1 MLRKI
6 LTGLGVLVLV
16 LAVVVSMQPATF
28 AVERSVTIAAP
39 TPQLYAQIANL
50 RAMEAW
56 SPFMKMDP
64 ANQKNTYTGPPSGVG
79 AVCSWEGGD
88 AGAGRLTIVGEKPNE
103 QLDMRLEMI
112 EPMQADN
119 RVTFTLAPAGGATT
133 VTWRIE
139 GENSFVSKAAG
150 LVMDMDEMVGG
161 EFEKGL
167 AALKTLAESGTAA
180 PSPAEG

>member
-1 MLRKI
+1 MLKKI
-6 LTGLGVLVLV
+6 LIGLGALVVV
-16 LAVVVSMQPATF
+16 LAVIVSMQPAEF
-28 AVERSVTIAAP
+28 SVERSAAIQAPSSLVYAYIASP
-39 TPQLYAQIANL
+39 
-50 RAMEAW
+50 RAHEQW

-64 ANQKNTYTGPPSGVG
+64 VNQKNTYTGPQSGVG

-88 AGAGRLTIVGEKPNE
+88 AGAGRLTIVGAKPNE
-103 QLDMRLEMI
+103 QLDMRLEMT

-150 LVMDMDEMVGG
+150 MVMDMDEMVGG